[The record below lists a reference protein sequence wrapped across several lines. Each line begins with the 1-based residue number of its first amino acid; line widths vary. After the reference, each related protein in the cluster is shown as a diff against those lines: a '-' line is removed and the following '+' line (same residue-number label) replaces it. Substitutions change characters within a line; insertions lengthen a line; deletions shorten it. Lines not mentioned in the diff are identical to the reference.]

1 MKNKKSQE
9 TGQIL
14 VIFAVALIVMLG
26 FAALAI
32 DGGMIFVDRRYSQS
46 VADTS
51 SLAGAGSA
59 AQFLEEKGI
68 SWATFH
74 CSTDPGS
81 LVKQAL
87 DFGYAAAVSR
97 AASNQVTTLDRDIT
111 DQHGVEI
118 TCTENGFQKYIDVKT
133 IITSTVATSL
143 VQVVY
148 PFPIRN
154 TVTAVVRIHPR
165 TELAYNRAVVALSD
179 SCANN
184 DGGVVF
190 DGTSDVY
197 IHGGGVYSNSCI
209 DASGNVHVDVENGGI
224 NFVGNLTTHGH
235 PVLDPDTSRDTAPLP
250 RQHIGPLNCGSSAP
264 VSVNGAGNIG
274 PGNYTQIKLTNGTLQ
289 LSPGLY
295 CLSGDVEIHGGEIL
309 GDGVTFYLMKD
320 GSKNTN
326 VTINGNATV
335 HLNAPTES
343 TVVGGAKVGLLFYM
357 ADGNAG
363 NISLLGSAGS
373 SFTGAVFGGDAS
385 IDVGG
390 TTGVNPTYNTQLV
403 GKYVKVH
410 GTSQIDIN
418 FEILPLYNEEPTLD
432 SIE

>member
-1 MKNKKSQE
+1 MNRNSSHE

-14 VIFAVALIVMLG
+14 VIFAVALVVMLG

-59 AQFLEEKGI
+59 AQYLEEKGI
-68 SWATFH
+68 RWANFH
-74 CSTDPGS
+74 CSTDPAS

-87 DFGYAAAVSR
+87 DVGYTAAVSR
-97 AASNQVTTLDRDIT
+97 AASNQVTTLDRDIS
-111 DQHGVEI
+111 DMHGVEI
-118 TCTENGFQKYIDVKT
+118 TCTETGFQKYIDVKT

-143 VQVVY
+143 VQIVY

-165 TELAYNRAVVALSD
+165 TELAYNRAVVSLSD
-179 SCANN
+179 TCANN
-184 DGGVVF
+184 DGGIVF
-190 DGTSDVY
+190 DGTSDVF

-209 DASGNVHVDVENGGI
+209 EASGNVHVDVNNGGI
-224 NFVGNLTTHGH
+224 DYVGSLTTHGN
-235 PVLDPDTSRDTAPLP
+235 PVLDPNPARFSAPMP
-250 RQHIGPLNCGSSAP
+250 RQYIGPLGCGSSAP
-264 VSVNGAGNIG
+264 VSVNNSGDIG
-274 PGNYTQIKLTNGTLQ
+274 PGNYSLIKLTNGTLR

-295 CLSGDVEIHGGEIL
+295 CMTGDVEIQGGEIL
-309 GDGVTFYLMKD
+309 GDGITFYMMKD

-326 VTINGNATV
+326 VSINGNATV
-335 HLNAPTES
+335 HLNAPTEAN
-343 TVVGGAKVGLLFYM
+343 VVGGAKVGLLFYM

-363 NISLLGSAGS
+363 NVSLLGNAGS

-410 GTSQIDIN
+410 GNSQIDIN
-418 FEILPLYNEEPTLD
+418 FETLPLYNEEPTLD